1 MVLAPATGIGQQSSS
16 SQPLL
21 FTVPTSSG
29 GVTSLLT
36 PSSNLRIVN
45 TGGNK
50 TLATVVAS
58 SSAGTGTSQP
68 VRLMSPTKTITLQQA
83 QQLGLITSPKKVETT
98 FKNYFH
104 GVWLIL
110 LNNDALGAAASGQ

>member
-16 SQPLL
+16 SQPLV
-21 FTVPTSSG
+21 FTVPASSG
-29 GVTSLLT
+29 GVTSLLS

-83 QQLGLITSPKKVETT
+83 QQLGLITSPKKVV
-98 FKNYFH
+98 KNF
-104 GVWLIL
+104 
-110 LNNDALGAAASGQ
+110 S